1 MPEWCLGGLGLVML
15 LFLWARTGLRSETV
29 ATAAVLA
36 IYGIGVWRTT
46 PHSGCRLGINYGL
59 VWAGYAGSSRII
71 AALEIPRHSAQLL
84 AADRLLFGET
94 PSIAMSAFPQAW
106 VGELLSG
113 AYLSYQLYL
122 LWALMDA
129 GSRPE
134 SWRASLNRGIF
145 TAFAVGFAGYFLAP
159 AASPYQAFPELY
171 GQPVSGA
178 WITRTN
184 ESLNA
189 HLAAHY
195 DAFPSL
201 HVLITL
207 TLLAF
212 DWRHDRQRFWFMI
225 VPSFLMGVATL
236 ALRLHYGV
244 DLLAGVLLFALLDV
258 AESRHDQRMP
268 LP

>member
-1 MPEWCLGGLGLVML
+1 MVQ
-15 LFLWARTGLRSETV
+15 
-29 ATAAVLA
+29 
-36 IYGIGVWRTT
+36 
-46 PHSGCRLGINYGL
+46 
-59 VWAGYAGSSRII
+59 
-71 AALEIPRHSAQLL
+71 IPRHSAQLL

-129 GSRPE
+129 GRRPE

-145 TAFAVGFAGYFLAP
+145 MAFAVGFAGYFLAP